1 MAASASNAPSCGVCG
16 KDAESFCSACHQAG
30 TLLAFCSEHQ
40 KLVRLAYA
48 LEVCGPGKSNPLRLP
63 DFTSEEVNHLAQV
76 AHLAVRDLADSIQDP
91 VTVEPEDEDTI
102 ATLLEEHFDLPE
114 GAFEATLLPMLRGDH
129 IVELRTTSVW
139 DYVAVIMKS
148 LKLSAHDVTPQLE
161 SAWAHQ
167 AVVVCHRAAR
177 CAVNAPAYSGDTA
190 NFQQTY
196 GRLLNLLVNQHFG
209 APLGSTRAIALHF
222 DDTTRKIVKIG
233 ATTPPPPSSSP
244 SS

>member
-1 MAASASNAPSCGVCG
+1 MAC
-16 KDAESFCSACHQAG
+16 
-30 TLLAFCSEHQ
+30 
-40 KLVRLAYA
+40 
-48 LEVCGPGKSNPLRLP
+48 
-63 DFTSEEVNHLAQV
+63 AQ
-76 AHLAVRDLADSIQDP
+76 
-91 VTVEPEDEDTI
+91 
-102 ATLLEEHFDLPE
+102 
-114 GAFEATLLPMLRGDH
+114 H

-196 GRLLNLLVNQHFG
+196 GRLLNLLVNR
-209 APLGSTRAIALHF
+209 PLLDNPEGRNSSTESACSGFSTGSKRW
-222 DDTTRKIVKIG
+222 
-233 ATTPPPPSSSP
+233 
-244 SS
+244 